1 MSDLILFLI
10 SEILVKIRIGKRG
23 VIVIPKDIR
32 EKMGLEEG
40 SILDLQVE
48 GDKIVLKAKDLWS
61 ELRRRGRKLK
71 VNVEE
76 AEREL
81 DEVDELWLERLKP

>member
-1 MSDLILFLI
+1 MSDLILFPI
-10 SEILVKIRIGKRG
+10 SGILVKIRVGKRG
-23 VIVIPKDIR
+23 VIVIPKDVR

-48 GDKIVLKAKDLWS
+48 GDRIVLKVKDLWS

-71 VNVEE
+71 VDVEE

-81 DEVDELWLERLKP
+81 DEVDELWLERLKL

>member
-1 MSDLILFLI
+1 M
-10 SEILVKIRIGKRG
+10 KIRVGKRG

-48 GDKIVLKAKDLWS
+48 GDKIILKAKDLWS
-61 ELRRRGRKLK
+61 ELRRRGRKLR

-81 DEVDELWLERLKP
+81 DEVDELWLKRLKL

>member
-1 MSDLILFLI
+1 LSNLIIFLI
-10 SEILVKIRIGKRG
+10 SEILVKIRVGKRG

-48 GDKIVLKAKDLWS
+48 GDKIILKAKDLWS
-61 ELRRRGRKLK
+61 ELRRRGRKLR

-81 DEVDELWLERLKP
+81 DEVDELWLKRLKL

>member
-1 MSDLILFLI
+1 LSDLILFLI
-10 SEILVKIRIGKRG
+10 SGILVKIRVGKRG
-23 VIVIPKDIR
+23 VIVIPKDVR

-48 GDKIVLKAKDLWS
+48 GDRIVLKVKDLWS

-71 VNVEE
+71 VDVEK

-81 DEVDELWLERLKP
+81 DEVDESWLERLKL

>member
-1 MSDLILFLI
+1 LSDLILFLI